1 MAKLTQC
8 PNGHFY
14 DMERSSQCPYC
25 SQSEAQ
31 PPMPPDCPGE
41 EEFLARLAERE
52 SAAQARGVTGD
63 IPPVDGADAGK
74 TVPLREETAGRTVP
88 LQEEVMNKTV
98 PLQEEA
104 MNKTQPLDGAGM
116 DKTQPLSDAGMGRT
130 VPLADAGTP
139 ARQSNWQNRLLR
151 VSLDVT
157 VFVGLLSVLG
167 CVYFLWRW
175 EGHTGELLATRW
187 YREVLVS
194 LACCVVTCLCCVGC
208 LRTKGARPG
217 FPLSIVLAA
226 ASIGLPLYGS
236 EPWLRSISHFGL
248 RRTFFLNKS
257 GLIEAVIK
265 MFCLGA
271 AILAWAAIFLYQKKQ
286 KQDKIQ

>member
-1 MAKLTQC
+1 MAKLIQC

-14 DMERSSQCPYC
+14 DMERSPQCPYC
-25 SQSEAQ
+25 GQSEAQ
-31 PPMPPDCPGE
+31 RPMPPE
-41 EEFLARLAERE
+41 
-52 SAAQARGVTGD
+52 
-63 IPPVDGADAGK
+63 DGADAGR
-74 TVPLREETAGRTVP
+74 TVPLREEAVD
-88 LQEEVMNKTV
+88 KTV

-104 MNKTQPLDGAGM
+104 MNKTQPLNGTGM
-116 DKTQPLSDAGMGRT
+116 DKTQPLSGTGMGRT

-151 VSLDVT
+151 ISLDVT

-194 LACCVVTCLCCVGC
+194 LACCVVTCLCCVWC

-226 ASIGLPLYGS
+226 ANIGLTLYEA
-236 EPWLRSISHFGL
+236 EPWFRSISHFGL
-248 RRTFFLNKS
+248 RRTFFLNKA
-257 GLIEAVIK
+257 GLIQAVINIL
-265 MFCLGA
+265 CLIA
-271 AILAWAAIFLYQKKQ
+271 AILVWAAIFLYQRKQ